1 MNGPFAWFKWEAV
14 FRDFNVFFE
23 GFLTTLEVAVLGLAL
38 ALILGVIFGVIST
51 SKLKFLKVISRIYVE
66 IIQNTPLVI
75 QIFFLFNGL
84 PYIKVVLPVFVIGV
98 LGVGVYHGAYIAEV
112 VRAGIISTPKGQFE
126 AAKSQGFS
134 HIQTM
139 RYVILPQTIKIIIPP
154 LTNQLVNLIKN
165 TSVLAMIAGGDLM
178 YTTDSWSS
186 SNMYY
191 GPSYVVTGVLYFI
204 LCYPLARFAR
214 KLELKEKKERSINV
228 CDSIKEQTTVVIEG
242 GL

>member
-1 MNGPFAWFKWEAV
+1 MNGPFAGFKWEAV

-23 GFLTTLEVAVLGLAL
+23 GFLTTLEVAVLGLVL
-38 ALILGVIFGVIST
+38 ALMLGVIFGVIST
-51 SKLKFLKVISRIYVE
+51 SKLTFLKVISRIYVE
-66 IIQNTPLVI
+66 VIQNTPLVI

-84 PYIKVVLPVFVIGV
+84 PYIKVVLPVFAIGV

-112 VRAGIISTPKGQFE
+112 VRAGITSIQKGQFE

-134 HIQTM
+134 HVQTM
-139 RYVILPQTIKIIIPP
+139 RYIILPQTIKIIIPP

-165 TSVLAMIAGGDLM
+165 TSVLSMIAGGDLM
-178 YTTDSWSS
+178 YNADSWSS

-191 GPSYVVTGVLYFI
+191 GPAYVVTGALYFI

-214 KLELKEKKERSINV
+214 KLELREKKEKTTTIFSIEEKT
-228 CDSIKEQTTVVIEG
+228 SVVIEG

>member
-1 MNGPFAWFKWEAV
+1 MNGPFAWFKWGAA
-14 FRDFNVFFE
+14 FRDYNVFFE
-23 GFLTTLEVAVLGLAL
+23 GFLTTLEVAVLGLLL
-38 ALILGVIFGVIST
+38 ALMLGILFGVLST
-51 SKLKFLKVISRIYVE
+51 SKLKVFKIISRIYVE

-84 PYIKVVLPVFVIGV
+84 PYIKVVLPVFAIGV
-98 LGVGVYHGAYIAEV
+98 LGLGLYHGAYISEV
-112 VRAGIISTPKGQFE
+112 IRSGIISTPKGQFE

-134 HIQTM
+134 HTQTM
-139 RYVILPQTIKIIIPP
+139 RYIVLPQTIKVIIPP

-178 YTTDSWSS
+178 YRADSWSS

-191 GPSYVVTGVLYFI
+191 GPAYIVTGILYFI

-214 KLELKEKKERSINV
+214 KLELKKKNNKKITSKKSIEKLLVR
-228 CDSIKEQTTVVIEG
+228 TEG

>member
-1 MNGPFAWFKWEAV
+1 MNGPFAGFKWEAV
-14 FRDFNVFFE
+14 FRDYNVFFE
-23 GFLTTLEVAVLGLAL
+23 GFLTTLEVAVLGLSL
-38 ALILGVIFGVIST
+38 ALILGIIFGVIST

-75 QIFFLFNGL
+75 QVFFLFNGL
-84 PYIKVVLPVFVIGV
+84 PYIKIVLPVFLIGV

-139 RYVILPQTIKIIIPP
+139 RYIILPQTIKVIIPP

-178 YTTDSWSS
+178 YRADSWSS

-191 GPSYVVTGVLYFI
+191 GPAYVVTGMLYFI
-204 LCYPLARFAR
+204 LCYPLTRLAR
-214 KLELKEKKERSINV
+214 KLELKEKKEKTSMSKV
-228 CDSIKEQTTVVIEG
+228 SLDGLAVATEG
-242 GL
+242 RL

>member
-1 MNGPFAWFKWEAV
+1 
-14 FRDFNVFFE
+14 
-23 GFLTTLEVAVLGLAL
+23 
-38 ALILGVIFGVIST
+38 
-51 SKLKFLKVISRIYVE
+51 
-66 IIQNTPLVI
+66 
-75 QIFFLFNGL
+75 
-84 PYIKVVLPVFVIGV
+84 VVLPVFVIGV

-214 KLELKEKKERSINV
+214 KLELKEKKEKTTTSQVPINGLSIA
-228 CDSIKEQTTVVIEG
+228 TEG